1 MENNEG
7 HVEGIKKSVED
18 IIGSIT
24 SIKLK
29 RKSEVDSQREKFEK
43 IILSL
48 EELNVRSMI
57 LESELGLDFS
67 TYDDKFYAVIDAIF
81 QLHFNKEIN
90 ELIFF
95 YLYERINED
104 GSFNKVLDIDGVEI
118 ELNNPLDLWAIIQ
131 AMEENSKKK
140 K

>member
-7 HVEGIKKSVED
+7 HVRGIKKSVED
-18 IIGSIT
+18 IIGSTT

-29 RKSEVDSQREKFEK
+29 RKSGVDSQKEKFEK

-48 EELNVRSMI
+48 EELDVRSLI
-57 LESELGLDFS
+57 LGGDLGLDF
-67 TYDDKFYAVIDAIF
+67 TAYDEKFYAVIDALF
-81 QLHFNKEIN
+81 QLHFNKEVN

-104 GSFNKVLDIDGVEI
+104 GSFNKVVDIDGIEV
-118 ELNNPLDLWAIIQ
+118 ELNNPSDLWAIIR